1 MEYFKPDA
9 SYNTKFIFSLISAII
24 YQLGSQVVVT
34 IGNFCVYFAS
44 YIHLYQDWVNIQSCN
59 IMAPTILLL
68 LAIFSPISG
77 IIEKYIGP
85 KLTLLLSSIIVQIC
99 LILYYF
105 QNNLYIFYTISVFI
119 GIGNGISAGVPIK
132 NACLYFPKRKGII
145 NSTIIFIGGL
155 TSMLYLIIG
164 EKIINPDKKPIE
176 KKNNNPVYPEDVAN
190 RAYYYFVFTMIIFPI
205 LTIIAL
211 LLFYEYVPRENQNG
225 NKEKMLPQ
233 KKGPMRTDTKEIIGT
248 FRFWRNMIIITLMPF
263 WVYFLTATYRA
274 YSTLLGLNQNFI
286 SYLPSIITFLSAT
299 IGLVWG
305 YIFDKF
311 GFQKIIMIMSIICII
326 LSIYF
331 TIFVGNKIMY
341 TIGLIASTFISRVG
355 MMSVINP
362 HIMQVYEF
370 RNYLIIGGF
379 ARSFNQLSFF
389 IAASI
394 SVILSV
400 KNKTS
405 EDLETPY
412 RIIAS
417 IGIVLSIIG
426 FIFSFYEDDSKF
438 NIKNDDNSKR
448 ENTLGIGHDETENE
462 AGAGDDKNV

>member
-1 MEYFKPDA
+1 MPDA

-85 KLTLLLSSIIVQIC
+85 KLTLLLSSIIVQFC

-105 QNNLYIFYTISVFI
+105 QNNLYIFYAISVFI

-164 EKIINPDKKPIE
+164 EKIINPEKKPIE

-190 RAYYYFVFTMIIFPI
+190 RAYYYFVFTMIVFPI

-211 LLFYEYVPRENQNG
+211 LLFYEYVPKENQNG
-225 NKEKMLPQ
+225 NNEKMLPQ
-233 KKGPMRTDTKEIIGT
+233 KKGPKRTDTKEIIGS

-274 YSTLLGLNQNFI
+274 YSTLIGLDQNFI
-286 SYLPSIITFLSAT
+286 SYLPSIITFLSAS
-299 IGLVWG
+299 IGLIWG

-331 TIFVGNKIMY
+331 TIFIGDKVFY
-341 TIGLIASTFISRVG
+341 TIGLITSTFISRVG

-400 KNKTS
+400 NNKTADS
-405 EDLETPY
+405 LKTPY
-412 RIIAS
+412 RIIAFV
-417 IGIVLSIIG
+417 GIVLSIIG

-438 NIKNDDNSKR
+438 NTKTDDSQR
-448 ENTLGIGHDETENE
+448 ENTLGIGHDNETEIE
-462 AGAGDDKNV
+462 IREDKNT